1 MKKLDRLIL
10 RSFLGPLVLTFAI
23 SVFVLLMQFLWKYID
38 DMVGKGLEFGV
49 IAELL
54 LYASAT
60 FVPMALPI
68 AVLFASIMTM
78 GNFGEKYELVA
89 MKAGGISIRRV
100 MMPMAMVVLL
110 LTGLAF
116 VFANNVMP
124 QAMLH
129 YRMTLY
135 DITRKKP
142 AVNIRPG
149 EYYKD
154 IEGYVI
160 RVGAKA
166 QDGCTLEDV
175 IIYDHS
181 HGVGETNVIVAR
193 SGLMQ
198 TTLDNRYLLFTLT
211 DGYSYSEPT
220 TGKNYVRRPLTSV
233 RFAKQTIAFDISSF
247 AYNRSGEDLF
257 KGSYQMMNI
266 SQLDAAV
273 KRLDS
278 NLTGRYGELRRSI
291 DVPLRMWAG
300 YCGRSATS
308 NSTAEITLEPV
319 AVNDGNAGAEAT
331 EPTFAKS
338 VRRAAKMSDTA
349 SKSRRATLSN
359 KNDTLTATPDM
370 ATRKVV
376 PATDSVVRP
385 AVADA
390 SNATLQSLLA
400 ALDND
405 TRVRIQTRSRNLAT
419 TALSE
424 ATSYNDMI
432 RGDREYINRHKIEKQ
447 RKFTLS
453 IACLLLFLVGAP
465 FGSIVRKGGLGMPL
479 VASVGFFVFYYVV
492 GMISEKSVRESVL
505 GPEGMWISSL
515 VLLPIGIVLTLHA
528 TTDSSFFDASSWK
541 RFFGRL
547 TGRLRPRSNR

>member
-38 DMVGKGLEFGV
+38 DLVGKGLEFGV

-100 MMPMAMVVLL
+100 MMPMLMVVTL
-110 LTGLAF
+110 LTGVAF

-124 QAMLH
+124 SAMLH

-149 EYYKD
+149 EYYKE

-160 RVGAKA
+160 RVGSKA
-166 QDGCTLEDV
+166 PDGCTLEDV

-181 HGVGETNVIVAR
+181 QGPSESNVIVAR
-193 SGLMQ
+193 SGVMQ
-198 TTLDNRYLLFTLT
+198 STMDNRYLLFTLT

-220 TGKNYVRRPLTSV
+220 LGKNYKRRPLTTV
-233 RFAKQTIAFDISSF
+233 RFERQTIAFDISSF
-247 AYNRSGEDLF
+247 AFNRSGEDLF

-266 SQLDAAV
+266 AQLDEAV
-273 KRLDS
+273 IRLDS
-278 NLTGRYGELRRSI
+278 TLQERFVEYHEGADATLRA
-291 DVPLRMWAG
+291 WAS
-300 YCGRSATS
+300 YCGRPIKQQKSNEIAIQPMGVESQPEVAQKSDIKSVMPFRKERTAVDDEVQPEPATVAVAEELVEEEVDTAAVAVA
-308 NSTAEITLEPV
+308 NSTATLESLL
-319 AVNDGNAGAEAT
+319 DGLDAFNRNRVIKRARNMAAT
-331 EPTFAKS
+331 S
-338 VRRAAKMSDTA
+338 
-349 SKSRRATLSN
+349 
-359 KNDTLTATPDM
+359 
-370 ATRKVV
+370 
-376 PATDSVVRP
+376 ATDARNY
-385 AVADA
+385 ADM
-390 SNATLQSLLA
+390 T
-400 ALDND
+400 
-405 TRVRIQTRSRNLAT
+405 
-419 TALSE
+419 
-424 ATSYNDMI
+424 

-453 IACLLLFLVGAP
+453 IACLLMFLIGAP

-479 VASVGFFVFYYVV
+479 VASVIFFVIYYVV
-492 GMISEKSVRESVL
+492 GMIAEKAVRESVL
-505 GPEGMWISSL
+505 GPEGMWVSSL
-515 VLLPIGIVLTLHA
+515 VMLPIGIVLTLQA
-528 TTDSSFFDASSWK
+528 TTDSALFDGSSWK
-541 RFFGRL
+541 KFFKRL
-547 TGRLRPRSNR
+547 VGKKV